1 MRTPGGGSPVGRATP
16 GIAGTL
22 RSVGST
28 DGEAGRGLPRLFT
41 AVWPPR
47 EAIEHLAGVVDEA
60 RLERV
65 GAGLRRF
72 RLVPPRQWHLT
83 LCFHGAADLTAM
95 AARLDDRVP
104 GATAPRLR
112 LAGVGTFRGV
122 LWAGVEPAADSDDRA
137 LRALVR
143 AAGGDADGFRAHL
156 TLARW
161 NAGRLDR
168 RSLSAALDGCAGPWW
183 DVTEVAL
190 VRSDQ
195 EQAGS
200 VYRTAHVVAVP
211 RRAAGDQ
218 GGRGSP

>member
-1 MRTPGGGSPVGRATP
+1 MDRTPHDS
-16 GIAGTL
+16 AGTL
-22 RSVGST
+22 LGV
-28 DGEAGRGLPRLFT
+28 DGTGDEAQQRLPRLFT

-47 EAIEHLAGVVDEA
+47 EAVEHLAGVLDEA
-60 RLERV
+60 RLERA
-65 GAGLRRF
+65 GSGLRRF
-72 RLVPPRQWHLT
+72 RLIPSRQWHLT
-83 LCFHGAADLTAM
+83 LCFHGPADPAAS
-95 AARLDDRVP
+95 AALLDRRVP
-104 GATAPRLR
+104 EAGAAPRLR

-122 LWAGVEPAADSDDRA
+122 LWAGVEPAGESDARA

-168 RSLSAALDGCAGPWW
+168 RAVPAPLDGYAGPWW
-183 DVTEVAL
+183 DAAEVAL

-195 EQAGS
+195 QAAGS
-200 VYRTAHVVAVP
+200 VYRTVHSVAVP
-211 RRAAGDQ
+211 RGAAGDQ